1 MASDFGLGFV
11 GEEVGD
17 IFGNLKLAAVGD
29 VVEELATLRRAG
41 FDAGA
46 GAGAG
51 VGAPIPFPE
60 LGTLIDS

>member
-1 MASDFGLGFV
+1 M

-46 GAGAG
+46 GAG
-51 VGAPIPFPE
+51 VGAPLPFPE
-60 LGTLIDS
+60 FGTLIDS

>member
-1 MASDFGLGFV
+1 M

-41 FDAGA
+41 CDAGA

-51 VGAPIPFPE
+51 VGAPLPFPE